1 MPFRFSFNHALSTVV
16 VQQSSGRQ
24 QARTI
29 HTSKKKVVVE
39 SKGRSAPKTK
49 TIITSRTTSAP
60 AKNDEQIHNNATRK
74 SSRAKPAA
82 AGRAQKSEAIETQT
96 KPITNGTASRRRN
109 QSTSE
114 LSIGKTM
121 TVSDLD
127 EIMGS
132 PVKGHSTGVNDAKP
146 STRSSK
152 RLSGR
157 NKSQPEPEPVQH
169 LHQVVE
175 QPSRSSNRLR
185 SKVVEEPIAEADSSS
200 DESQTSQDSQ
210 QSQVSGHTQVMIRR
224 NHMPIPP
231 VIVKQEREVSYT
243 MTDMYTC
250 EMCSA
255 VFSDRSQL
263 LMHVPIHI

>member
-1 MPFRFSFNHALSTVV
+1 MHFFYIQIVV
-16 VQQSSGRQ
+16 VQPTGRQ

-29 HTSKKKVVVE
+29 HTSKKKIVVE

-49 TIITSRTTSAP
+49 TIITTRTTSAP
-60 AKNDEQIHNNATRK
+60 AKSEEPTNNNATRK
-74 SSRAKPAA
+74 SSRAKVATPKVQKVETLVV
-82 AGRAQKSEAIETQT
+82 AQTR
-96 KPITNGTASRRRN
+96 PVVNGSASRRRN

-114 LSIGKTM
+114 LAVGKTM

-127 EIMGS
+127 EFMSS
-132 PVKGHSTGVNDAKP
+132 PTKSQNADVNEAKP

-157 NKSQPEPEPVQH
+157 SKPQPQPAQH

-175 QPSRSSNRLR
+175 QPSRASNRR
-185 SKVVEEPIAEADSSS
+185 RAKVVEEAIDEADSSS
-200 DESQTSQDSQ
+200 DESQSSQDSQ
-210 QSQVSGHTQVMIRR
+210 PSQVSEPSNTMIRR
-224 NHMPIPP
+224 NHMPTPP
-231 VIVKQEREVSYT
+231 VMVKQEREVSYT
-243 MTDMYTC
+243 MTDMQADMYTC

-255 VFSDRSQL
+255 VFSDRGQL